1 MNLREI
7 IDSRANLN
15 DFLTT
20 YGADFLTED
29 QLRLCF
35 IKALKL
41 KAGIDGAEIEKP
53 YLEKK

>member
-1 MNLREI
+1 MELQEI

-41 KAGIDGAEIEKP
+41 KAGIDGAIEKP
-53 YLEKK
+53 YLKKR